1 MPPAAAI
8 VDCESVEC
16 IHDVGGIEVEHL
28 ALPGKR
34 SRNTKISASPKES
47 IFEEER
53 RRFAYFQSMTVRSAG
68 MAYSFD
74 SMDEID
80 EDSNEAKLIKSIAQ
94 RAILATDDDSPLPH
108 ETEARYLEVLD
119 RHIEETEPELSSFTA
134 LEGNIDDV
142 HPRKNRARVDEIME
156 HLIDSP
162 CCQCSASATAH
173 RPLRSVLKSPK
184 WSDPAIYHTSA
195 TDNRSKSYSVTF
207 QNVDI
212 HEFSMTLGDH
222 PAACSGPPV
231 RLDWDASL
239 KFFEVNLEEY
249 EKLRIRRRNRKQLK
263 LSLQQRHN
271 ILVKERGFSFEE
283 VKGAWHDA
291 LEIRRQRKETLERG
305 LALMKWDE
313 VWESTCRKFNRLV
326 DY

>member
-16 IHDVGGIEVEHL
+16 IHDVGGIEVEHI
-28 ALPGKR
+28 ALPGGR
-34 SRNTKISASPKES
+34 SRHTKITASPRDF
-47 IFEEER
+47 IIEEER
-53 RRFAYFQSMTVRSAG
+53 RRFAYLQSMTVGLTG

-74 SMDEID
+74 SVDEID

-94 RAILATDDDSPLPH
+94 RAIVAADDAPMPH

-119 RHIEETEPELSSFTA
+119 RHIEKTEPDLSSFAA
-134 LEGNIDDV
+134 LEGDIDDV
-142 HPRKNRARVDEIME
+142 HPHKNRARVDEIME
-156 HLIDSP
+156 HLIDSS
-162 CCQCSASATAH
+162 CCQCSTSGPVH
-173 RPLRSVLKSPK
+173 RPLRSALKSPK
-184 WSDPAIYHTSA
+184 WSDPGMYHASA
-195 TDNRSKSYSVTF
+195 TDNRSKLYSVTF

-212 HEFSMTLGDH
+212 QEFSMTLGDH

-231 RLDWDASL
+231 RLDWDVSL
-239 KFFEVNLEEY
+239 KFYEINLEEY
-249 EKLRIRRRNRKQLK
+249 ENLRLPRRNRKELK

-313 VWESTCRKFNRLV
+313 VWESTCRKFTRLV

>member
-1 MPPAAAI
+1 MPPSAAI
-8 VDCESVEC
+8 VDCESIEC
-16 IHDVGGIEVEHL
+16 IHDVGGIEVEHVG
-28 ALPGKR
+28 LPGKR
-34 SRNTKISASPKES
+34 SRNTKITASPSEF
-47 IFEEER
+47 IIEEER
-53 RRFAYFQSMTVRSAG
+53 RRFAYLQSMTVGSMG

-74 SMDEID
+74 SVDEID
-80 EDSNEAKLIKSIAQ
+80 ENSNEAKLIKSIAQ
-94 RAILATDDDSPLPH
+94 RAIVATDDAPLPH

-119 RHIEETEPELSSFTA
+119 KHIEDTEPELSSFAA
-134 LEGNIDDV
+134 LEGDIDDI
-142 HPRKNRARVDEIME
+142 HPHKNRATVDEIME

-162 CCQCSASATAH
+162 CCQCSPSITVQ

-184 WSDPAIYHTSA
+184 WSDPTLYHTSG
-195 TDNRSKSYSVTF
+195 TCNRSKSYSVTF

-212 HEFSMTLGDH
+212 QEFSMTLGDH

-239 KFFEVNLEEY
+239 KFYEVHIKKY
-249 EKLRIRRRNRKQLK
+249 ERLRLPRRNRKQLK